1 VQAERARPSGAPG
14 AHAASFKVKRF
25 VLTPAVAGREPTE
38 PRTSFDRD
46 ETGRIYAFVELENE
60 SRAPGEIVVAFE
72 PPDGGALRGN
82 VTLEVGPHPRF
93 RTWAF
98 TRSAREVGS
107 WTAVVMDSNG
117 AILARAP
124 FDVTL

>member
-1 VQAERARPSGAPG
+1 
-14 AHAASFKVKRF
+14 
-25 VLTPAVAGREPTE
+25 VLTPSVEGREPRE

-60 SRAPGEIVVAFE
+60 TRAPGEIIVAFE

-82 VTLEVGPHPRF
+82 VKLEVGPHARW

-98 TRSAREVGS
+98 TRSAREVGA
-107 WTAVVMDSNG
+107 WTAVVMTENG
-117 AILARAP
+117 EVIARAP
-124 FDVTL
+124 FEVTL